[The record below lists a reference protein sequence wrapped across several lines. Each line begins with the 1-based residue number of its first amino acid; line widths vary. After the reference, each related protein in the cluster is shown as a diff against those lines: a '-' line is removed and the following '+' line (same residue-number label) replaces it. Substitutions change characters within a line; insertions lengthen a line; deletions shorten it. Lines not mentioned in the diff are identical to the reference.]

1 MLVFVLVLA
10 ALKVKIILCATF
22 HDFLFFFKFPYQ
34 KILAVMLTKLPAGV
48 NDDMFSFTSIINAIT
63 FYVSDNTI
71 HGKKKKK
78 STKLYVSSQTWFWPK
93 MQ

>member
-1 MLVFVLVLA
+1 
-10 ALKVKIILCATF
+10 
-22 HDFLFFFKFPYQ
+22 
-34 KILAVMLTKLPAGV
+34 MLTKLPAGV
-48 NDDMFSFTSIINAIT
+48 HDDMFSFTSIINAIT

>member
-1 MLVFVLVLA
+1 
-10 ALKVKIILCATF
+10 
-22 HDFLFFFKFPYQ
+22 
-34 KILAVMLTKLPAGV
+34 MLTKLPAGV

>member
-1 MLVFVLVLA
+1 
-10 ALKVKIILCATF
+10 
-22 HDFLFFFKFPYQ
+22 
-34 KILAVMLTKLPAGV
+34 MLTKLPASV

-78 STKLYVSSQTWFWPK
+78 KALSYMSVHKLDFDPK
-93 MQ
+93 CNRHFSHSV

>member
-1 MLVFVLVLA
+1 
-10 ALKVKIILCATF
+10 
-22 HDFLFFFKFPYQ
+22 
-34 KILAVMLTKLPAGV
+34 MLTKLLAGV

-78 STKLYVSSQTWFWPK
+78 KK
-93 MQ
+93 H

>member
-1 MLVFVLVLA
+1 
-10 ALKVKIILCATF
+10 
-22 HDFLFFFKFPYQ
+22 
-34 KILAVMLTKLPAGV
+34 MLTKLPAGV

-78 STKLYVSSQTWFWPK
+78 KSTKLYVSSQTWFWPK

>member
-10 ALKVKIILCATF
+10 ALVAIAKDKNHSMCYISW
-22 HDFLFFFKFPYQ
+22 FLIFFKFPYQ

-78 STKLYVSSQTWFWPK
+78 KH
-93 MQ
+93 